1 MVFFWVCMAAAF
13 LLLIYFIVNVVGIFS
28 NRYAGKINTYLHNN
42 PSVSLAAIEADFAQ
56 AHPIGK
62 NAWVGRKWTVYVE
75 GPKANILANR
85 DLVWGYYFKQTGKY
99 SVSQLRVFNMAKKMI
114 SINLSEDEA
123 HEALKYYAEEQPH
136 MIVGYTKELETS
148 FQKNFTEF
156 LNLKYNPAINA
167 EQADPYF
174 GNNTSF

>member
-1 MVFFWVCMAAAF
+1 
-13 LLLIYFIVNVVGIFS
+13 
-28 NRYAGKINTYLHNN
+28 
-42 PSVSLAAIEADFAQ
+42 
-56 AHPIGK
+56 
-62 NAWVGRKWTVYVE
+62 
-75 GPKANILANR
+75 
-85 DLVWGYYFKQTGKY
+85 
-99 SVSQLRVFNMAKKMI
+99 MAKKMI

-148 FQKNFTEF
+148 FQKKFTEF

-167 EQADPYF
+167 EHADPYF